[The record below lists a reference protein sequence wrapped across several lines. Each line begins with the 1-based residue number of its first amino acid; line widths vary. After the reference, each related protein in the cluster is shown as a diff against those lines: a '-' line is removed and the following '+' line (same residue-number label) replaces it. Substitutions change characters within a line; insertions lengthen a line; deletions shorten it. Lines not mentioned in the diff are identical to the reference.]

1 MQHQYVVINNNNII
15 IIIAMKFCLEIWGT
29 NYEKIKDTCL
39 FAEKNG
45 YDGFFYGESLTNID
59 LDCWTVLSSLIN
71 ITSTIKIGP
80 VITYLFPEYRSI
92 ALLAKQA
99 ITFQT
104 LSNGRLEFR
113 TGAGATL
120 QYSVQWW
127 YPYGIEYLKTTSRV
141 ELLDEGLYVLTML
154 WNKELSFVKFKGKFF
169 KLNDASIKIPHIE
182 IDKIPITVAAKKKK
196 TMAIAAN
203 YADIWESSYISPI
216 EFLKLNNEFTHLIG
230 KDTNR
235 KIEKSIELDVIIAES
250 DTDLKYKEK
259 IFALERGPNILH
271 QIKKHGLIGKPT
283 DIAERINEYRK
294 AGVTQFLLSFQDPFD
309 KNSLGSFNDVMKAI
323 K

>member
-29 NYEKIKDTCL
+29 NYEKIKDTCI

-154 WNKELSFVKFKGKFF
+154 WNKELLFVKFKGKFF

-203 YADIWESSYISPI
+203 YADIWESSYISTI

-271 QIKKHGLIGKPT
+271 QIKKHGLIGKPN

>member
-1 MQHQYVVINNNNII
+1 
-15 IIIAMKFCLEIWGT
+15 
-29 NYEKIKDTCL
+29 
-39 FAEKNG
+39 
-45 YDGFFYGESLTNID
+45 
-59 LDCWTVLSSLIN
+59 
-71 ITSTIKIGP
+71 
-80 VITYLFPEYRSI
+80 
-92 ALLAKQA
+92 LAKQA

-104 LSNGRLEFR
+104 LSTGRLEFR

-127 YPYGIEYLKTTSRV
+127 YPYGIEYLKTISRV

-154 WNKELSFVKFKGKFF
+154 WNKELSSVKFKGKYF
-169 KLNDASIKIPHIE
+169 KLNDASIKIPHIVIE
-182 IDKIPITVAAKKKK
+182 KIPITVAAKKKK

-216 EFLKLNNEFTHLIG
+216 EFLKLNNEFTHLIS

-271 QIKKHGLIGKPT
+271 QINKHGLIGKPT
-283 DIAERINEYRK
+283 DIAERINEYLK

>member
-1 MQHQYVVINNNNII
+1 
-15 IIIAMKFCLEIWGT
+15 
-29 NYEKIKDTCL
+29 
-39 FAEKNG
+39 
-45 YDGFFYGESLTNID
+45 
-59 LDCWTVLSSLIN
+59 
-71 ITSTIKIGP
+71 
-80 VITYLFPEYRSI
+80 
-92 ALLAKQA
+92 
-99 ITFQT
+99 
-104 LSNGRLEFR
+104 
-113 TGAGATL
+113 
-120 QYSVQWW
+120 
-127 YPYGIEYLKTTSRV
+127 
-141 ELLDEGLYVLTML
+141 ML
-154 WNKELSFVKFKGKFF
+154 WNKELLFVKFKGKFF